1 MGRQGEGRLPD
12 VIVIGALKCGTTA
25 LHDYLGQ
32 HPEIFMSHRKEL
44 KYFSGGDGWA
54 RGEAWYRRQFR
65 SDKRLCGESS
75 PQYTHYPQW
84 PYAPERM
91 HALVPN
97 ARLIYLVRDPI
108 RRLMS
113 HYLHSYAD
121 RRETRPL
128 ADVLASFEDNAYLLR
143 GRYAY
148 QLAQYYP
155 YYPSSQIHLICQEEM
170 AADTRGVLRGVF
182 RFLGVD
188 ERFDSPLYDQV
199 IHKTASKRHKSPLA
213 AWLGKLAV
221 RRPLNLLP
229 PHVRR
234 AIGRVVY
241 PPISKPLPRQEL
253 SPDMRAR
260 LQAYFAPDAA
270 QLRAMTGM
278 AFAEWSV

>member
-1 MGRQGEGRLPD
+1 MGQQGEGRLPD
-12 VIVIGALKCGTTA
+12 VIVIGAHKCGTTG

-44 KYFSGGDGWA
+44 HYFSGGRGWA
-54 RGEAWYRRQFR
+54 RGEAWYRRQFH

-75 PQYTHYPQW
+75 PGYTHHPQR
-84 PYAPERM
+84 PHAPERM
-91 HALVPN
+91 HALVPQ
-97 ARLIYLVRDPI
+97 AKLIYIVRDPI
-108 RRLMS
+108 RRLLS

-121 RRETRPL
+121 RKETRPL
-128 ADVLASFEDNAYLLR
+128 AEVLARQEDNPYLLR
-143 GRYAY
+143 GCYAY
-148 QLAQYYP
+148 QLTQYQP
-155 YYPSSQIHLICQEEM
+155 YYPPSQIHVICQEEM
-170 AADTRGVLRGVF
+170 AADTRAVLRGVF

-188 ERFDSPLYDQV
+188 EHFDSPLYDQV
-199 IHKTASKRHKSPLA
+199 IHDTASKRHKSPLA
-213 AWLGKLAV
+213 AWLGEMAE

-229 PHVRR
+229 AHVRR

-241 PPISKPLPRQEL
+241 APITQPLPRQEL

-278 AFAEWSV
+278 PFAEWSV